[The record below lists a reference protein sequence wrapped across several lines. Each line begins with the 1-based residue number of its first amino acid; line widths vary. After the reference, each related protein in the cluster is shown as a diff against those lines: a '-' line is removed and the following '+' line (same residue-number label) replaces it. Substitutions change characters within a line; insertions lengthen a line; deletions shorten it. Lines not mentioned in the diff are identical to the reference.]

1 MSSGFA
7 VHKEMDFSY
16 GTIQQ
21 VSPMIRRVVCPNPSP
36 FTFYG
41 TGTYIIGHGSVA
53 VVDPGP
59 ALHEHVDAI
68 MRGLGEESV
77 SHVVVTHTHL
87 DHSPGC
93 GLLQQRVDAKTYGF
107 GPHPRTGSDAR
118 GVEEGVDHEFSPDV
132 SVRHGEVIEG
142 ERWSL
147 ECVHTPGHTSN
158 HMCYQLREERALLSG
173 DHVMGWSTSVIVPP
187 DGDMGA
193 YMKSLELLLTRD
205 DRIFWPTHGPPVADP
220 HKHVRAFIAHRKMR
234 EAAILRQL
242 HDGRHNIADML
253 GVLYPVLAAPL
264 QKAAALSTLA
274 TLIDLQQRG
283 IVECDTRPEVDTDFY
298 LKTS

>member
-7 VHKEMDFSY
+7 VRKEMDFSY
-16 GTIQQ
+16 GVIQQ
-21 VSPMIRRVVCPNPSP
+21 VSPMIRRVVCPNPGP

-41 TGTYIIGHGSVA
+41 TGTYIVGHGSVA

-59 ALHEHVDAI
+59 AVDEHIDAI
-68 MRGLGEESV
+68 MRGLGDESV
-77 SHVVVTHTHL
+77 SDIVVTHTHL

-93 GLLQQRVDAKTYGF
+93 RLLQQRVGAKTYGF
-107 GPHPRTGSDAR
+107 GPHPRTEPDAR
-118 GVEEGVDHEFSPDV
+118 GVEEGVDHDFSPDV
-132 SVRHGEVIEG
+132 SVRHGDVIEG
-142 ERWSL
+142 EGWSL

-193 YMKSLELLLTRD
+193 YMTSLALLLTRD

-220 HKHVRAFIAHRKMR
+220 RKHVRAFIAHRKMR
-234 EAAILRQL
+234 EAAILKQL
-242 HDGRHNIADML
+242 RDGRHNIAEML
-253 GVLYPVLAAPL
+253 GVLYPALAVPL
-264 QKAAALSTLA
+264 QRAAALSTLA

-283 IVECDTRPEVDTDFY
+283 IVECDTHPEVDADFY
-298 LKTS
+298 LTIS